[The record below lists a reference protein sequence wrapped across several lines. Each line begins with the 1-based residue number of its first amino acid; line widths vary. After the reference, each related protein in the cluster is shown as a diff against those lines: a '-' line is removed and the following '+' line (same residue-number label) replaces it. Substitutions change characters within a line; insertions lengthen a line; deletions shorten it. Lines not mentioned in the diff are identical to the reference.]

1 MSLSLETKSQAEYK
15 HMENNELE
23 NQNEQVN
30 DQVND
35 QVAEQV
41 NEQVNQEPAAWF
53 STYGYDSEDS
63 FKSEFEQLKSYKGLA
78 SELEEKRKDIEEGIA
93 ILQDADDPFGGN
105 EEARNLVAFSKK
117 GLSAFV
123 ANQIVSSNDQSLMED
138 PLKALILAEAVKN
151 PNKFKQLGQQTI
163 EEAIREKYNLG
174 DGEYYATALMKSDAI
189 DAIDIIN
196 KTKKEVEDVKNPFT
210 FAKELKSQ
218 NQRQIAER
226 QTVAFNEVE
235 SYAKQLKEVPYKFGD
250 TEVSLKVS
258 NDEVESILKSQYA
271 GYLGQAFDAT
281 TREGKQAVRDWLANQ
296 ILIHKVQSG
305 DLGVQIAKS
314 LSAETEKKVVR
325 EVYNG
330 QPKTPNRVGKTSVDN
345 KNLTPAQRDL
355 MERGIAF
362 PSQTLKS

>member
-1 MSLSLETKSQAEYK
+1 
-15 HMENNELE
+15 MENNELE

-30 DQVND
+30 EQVND

-41 NEQVNQEPAAWF
+41 NEQVNQEPPAWF
-53 STYGYDSEDS
+53 ANYGYDSEDS
-63 FKSEFEQLKSYKGLA
+63 FKSEFEQLKSYKSLA
-78 SELEEKRKDIEEGIA
+78 AELEERKKDIEEGIA
-93 ILQDADDPFGGN
+93 LLQEADDPFGGN

-117 GLSAFV
+117 GLSASV
-123 ANQIVSSNDQSLMED
+123 ANQIISSNEDSLMQD
-138 PLKALILAEAVKN
+138 PLRALILAEAVKN

-174 DGEYYATALMKSDAI
+174 EGEYYATALLKSDAI
-189 DAIDIIN
+189 DAIELIN
-196 KTKKEVEDVKNPFT
+196 KTKKDVEDVKNPFT

-218 NQRQIAER
+218 TQKQIAER
-226 QTVAFNEVE
+226 QTIALNEAE
-235 SYAKQLKEVPYKFGD
+235 SYGKQLKEVPYKFGD

-258 NDEVESILKSQYA
+258 NEEVESILKSQYA
-271 GYLGQAFDAT
+271 GYLGQAFDT
-281 TREGKQAVRDWLANQ
+281 TTKEGKQAVREWLTNQ

-314 LSAETEKKVVR
+314 LVAQTEKKVVR

-330 QPKTPNRVGKTSVDN
+330 QPKTPNRVGKTSVDQ
-345 KNLTPAQRDL
+345 KGLTPAQRDL
-355 MERGIAF
+355 MERGIPL

>member
-1 MSLSLETKSQAEYK
+1 MET
-15 HMENNELE
+15 NELE

-30 DQVND
+30 E

-41 NEQVNQEPAAWF
+41 ADQVNEQVDTQNAPWF
-53 STYGYDSEDS
+53 STYGYDSEDA
-63 FKSEFEQLKSYKGLA
+63 FKNEFEELRSYKSLA
-78 SELEEKRKDIEEGIA
+78 QQLEERKRDLDEGFA
-93 ILQDADDPFGGN
+93 ILQDADDPFAGI
-105 EEARNLVAFSKK
+105 EEARTLVAFGKK
-117 GLSAFV
+117 GIESGI
-123 ANQIVSSNDQSLMED
+123 ANQIASSDEQALMQD

-151 PNKFKQLGQQTI
+151 PSKFKQLGKQTI

-174 DGEYYATALMKSDAI
+174 EGEYYATALMKSDAI
-189 DAIDIIN
+189 DAIELIN

-218 NQRQIAER
+218 TQKQIAER
-226 QTVAFNEVE
+226 QTLAFGEAE

-281 TREGKQAVRDWLANQ
+281 TKEGKQAVRDWLSNQ

-314 LSAETEKKVVR
+314 LSAQTEKKVVR

-330 QPKTPNRVGKTSVDN
+330 QPKTVNRVDKNTIDS
-345 KNLTPAQRDL
+345 KNLSPAQRDL
-355 MERGIAF
+355 LERGIPL
-362 PSQTLKS
+362 PSQQLKS